1 VKTTSSTVSGP
12 SESAPGSVAKRAGQI
27 LVMFVLTAAALFVP
41 AGTLTWTWGWVYLGL
56 YLLGIAVAA
65 FFMLRRNRAA
75 IARRSESAG
84 MKDWDRIVA
93 GLFTV
98 AYFLA
103 LPLVGGLDT
112 RFAWT
117 SELALGFHIF
127 GGILFVL
134 GLALFLYAMIANAYF
149 STVVRVLTDQGQR
162 VCKEGPYCIMRHPGY
177 SGLILQ
183 SLGLPLL
190 LGSLWALIPGGIAVV
205 LLIIR
210 TKLEDETLH
219 AELKGYHRY
228 TKQVRY
234 RLLPGIW

>member
-1 VKTTSSTVSGP
+1 LNTTESKVSQASKSTSRGIV
-12 SESAPGSVAKRAGQI
+12 KRAVQV
-27 LVMFVLTAAALFVP
+27 LVMFLLIAAVLLVS
-41 AGTLTWTWGWVYLGL
+41 AGSLTWTWGWVYLGL
-56 YLLGIAVAA
+56 YLLGIVVAA
-65 FFMLRRNRAA
+65 FFMLRVNREA
-75 IARRSESAG
+75 IARRAESAG
-84 MKDWDRIVA
+84 MKGWDKIV
-93 GLFTV
+93 GGSFTV
-98 AYFLA
+98 AYFLGI
-103 LPLVGGLDT
+103 PLVAGLDT

-117 SELALGFHIF
+117 GPLALGLHIF
-127 GGILFVL
+127 GGTLFVL
-134 GLALFLYAMIANAYF
+134 GLALFLYAMITNAYF

-190 LGSLWALIPGGIAVV
+190 LGSLWALIPGSIAVV

-210 TKLEDETLH
+210 TNLEDETLH